1 MSEIIV
7 APGTS
12 APQLG
17 LQVTSTGSI
26 RLQQLTP
33 GGPVTA
39 IGSLSNDVIAAA
51 SLADP
56 TVFVINGEAG
66 DDTLTGGTGNDIL
79 SGGSGRD
86 TLVGND
92 GNDTIVGGA
101 GNDTIVGGAGNDT
114 IKAGSGADRI
124 TPGSGKDEITTGG
137 GRDTIR
143 FEVGSTGGGEID
155 VITDFSGADTIEI
168 SQRLLR
174 GSRLKPGALR
184 KRDFQAVRSIRDLD
198 DNEAA
203 KIIYERRTGFVYY
216 NRENG
221 ADTRLFRLD
230 RNLNISASDF
240 EIF

>member
-12 APQLG
+12 TPQLG
-17 LQVTSTGSI
+17 LQVTSTESI
-26 RLQQLTP
+26 RLEQLTP
-33 GGPVTA
+33 GSPVTA
-39 IGSLSNDVIAAA
+39 IGSLGNDVIAAA

-56 TVFVINGEAG
+56 TAFIIS
-66 DDTLTGGTGNDIL
+66 GGAGNDALSGAAGSDTL
-79 SGGSGRD
+79 SGGGGSD

-92 GNDTIVGGA
+92 GNDMIMGGGRADTIAGGA
-101 GNDTIVGGAGNDT
+101 GNDTIN
-114 IKAGSGADRI
+114 AGSGADLI
-124 TPGSGKDEITTGG
+124 TPGSGRDTITTGG

-155 VITDFSGADTIEI
+155 VITDFSRADTIEI
-168 SQRLLR
+168 SQQLLQ
-174 GSRLKPGALR
+174 GSSLKPGALS
-184 KRDFQAVRSIRDLD
+184 KNDFRAVRSIRDLD